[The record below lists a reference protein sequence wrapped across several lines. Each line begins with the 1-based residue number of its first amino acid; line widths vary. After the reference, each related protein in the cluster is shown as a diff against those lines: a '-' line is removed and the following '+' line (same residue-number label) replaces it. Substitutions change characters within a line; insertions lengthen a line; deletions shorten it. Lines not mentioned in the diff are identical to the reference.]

1 MAIRHAIDDERRTL
15 LIVFSGTV
23 SGPEFVAFGSEL
35 YGARPE
41 LFDYACILDLLDY
54 EGDVGYADL
63 NPLQQMYD
71 PPAEPQSCQRP
82 GFIVTLDPNF
92 EFWAAALD
100 QQFPGRKHYI
110 VSSMAE
116 AFSKLERLRRQ
127 TANDG

>member
-1 MAIRHAIDDERRTL
+1 MTIRHAVDDKRRTL

-23 SGPEFVAFGSEL
+23 TGPEFVAFGADL
-35 YGARPE
+35 YGSRPE

-63 NPLQQMYD
+63 NPLQNMYE
-71 PPAEPQSCQRP
+71 PPAEPETCQRP

-100 QQFPGRKHYI
+100 HQFPGRKHYI
-110 VSSMAE
+110 VSSLAE
-116 AFSKLERLRRQ
+116 AFSSLERLRRKQ
-127 TANDG
+127 ANDA